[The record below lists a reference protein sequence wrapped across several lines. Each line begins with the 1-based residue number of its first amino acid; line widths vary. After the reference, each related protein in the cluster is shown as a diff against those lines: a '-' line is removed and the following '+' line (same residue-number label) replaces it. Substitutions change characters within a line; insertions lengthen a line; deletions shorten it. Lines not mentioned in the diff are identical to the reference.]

1 MAGENMGMKLAQWSH
16 TNASRSWTVDTS
28 QYPEARNRAGSVVP
42 TLMRSSTFYN
52 FQMERGMMPLEVMLT
67 QGILVREESMC
78 VCVCV
83 LACVRVSLHFR
94 TNV

>member
-78 VCVCV
+78 VCVCAGMR
-83 LACVRVSLHFR
+83 ACIFAL
-94 TNV
+94 